1 MGMFA
6 YVYYSNLIRVSDI
19 TVASVLQMIRNGLT
33 REEQIEL
40 LANLNKL
47 LGFGS

>member
-19 TVASVLQMIRNGLT
+19 TVSSVLQMVRNGLT

-40 LANLNKL
+40 VADLNRL
-47 LGFGS
+47 LGFRS